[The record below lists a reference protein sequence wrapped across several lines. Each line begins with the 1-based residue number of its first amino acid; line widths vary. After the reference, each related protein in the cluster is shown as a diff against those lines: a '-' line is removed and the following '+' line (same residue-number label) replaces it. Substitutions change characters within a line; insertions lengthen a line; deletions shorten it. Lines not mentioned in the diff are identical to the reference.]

1 MIRKTKKTR
10 KYPSPRAWVTQVEF
24 EGNFCNSI
32 VTTVEVDQLKSIGME
47 EKDSEGTYFEF

>member
-10 KYPSPRAWVTQVEF
+10 KYSSPRAWVTLTEF

-32 VTTVEVDQLKSIGME
+32 LTTVEVDQLKSIGME

>member
-10 KYPSPRAWVTQVEF
+10 KYHSPRAWVTRVEF

-32 VTTVEVDQLKSIGME
+32 LTTVEVDQLRSIGME

>member
-10 KYPSPRAWVTQVEF
+10 KYSSPRAWVTQVEF

-32 VTTVEVDQLKSIGME
+32 LTTVEVDQLKSIGLE
-47 EKDSEGTYFEF
+47 DKDSEGTYFEF

>member
-10 KYPSPRAWVTQVEF
+10 KYPSPRAWVTLTEF

-32 VTTVEVDQLKSIGME
+32 LTTVEVDQLKSIGLE
-47 EKDSEGTYFEF
+47 DKDSEGTYFEF